1 MRKQSR
7 GPHHPTR
14 RPSYRTA
21 RLVARLISGIG
32 WSILVVLLTL
42 GAALAWHLRDPLVA
56 ILGGI
61 GAFGGLLVVALG
73 QWIRANLDT
82 ADHTREI
89 RDRLWSQEMYY
100 SLAHEM
106 ASEHPGEPRSKP
118 RSSST
123 ADRSGPSPSSSK
135 ISSEMA
141 ETVASQ
147 SAVRCV
153 NPLCDRLLP
162 DAEAVCPHCGMRQSL
177 VLRPCRLDETR
188 AESRDAAEV

>member
-1 MRKQSR
+1 MRTHITD
-7 GPHHPTR
+7 PHHQTR
-14 RPSYRTA
+14 RSSYRTA

-32 WSILVVLLTL
+32 WSMLLVLLTL
-42 GAALAWHLRDPLVA
+42 GVALAWHLRDPLVA
-56 ILGGI
+56 VLGGI
-61 GAFGGLLVVALG
+61 GALGGLLIVALG

-89 RDRLWSQEMYY
+89 RDRLWSQGAAYD
-100 SLAHEM
+100 SLSREM
-106 ASEHPGEPRSKP
+106 ASEHSREPRSNP
-118 RSSST
+118 RSRRRPDS
-123 ADRSGPSPSSSK
+123 PSPSSSR

-147 SAVRCV
+147 SAARCV

-177 VLRPCRLDETR
+177 VRER
-188 AESRDAAEV
+188 A